1 LSLFTEN
8 PRRGLLGFSE
18 GQKAWKEPGLLDL
31 GTPLG
36 WDSPKLGFRY
46 CFEPPKSGKATEK
59 WLEREAS
66 MESGQQ
72 RSNLTKLSELDLPLE
87 EPWQDMR
94 ELDVYDIADEQIG
107 TVEDLYVYRESRLAR
122 YLIVSAG
129 GFLGVGKKHFLIPVE
144 EVSRDVGEDRVRVT
158 QDREK
163 VLNSPEFDPDV
174 GVPDPAF
181 QRAIEAYYGH
191 G

>member
-1 LSLFTEN
+1 
-8 PRRGLLGFSE
+8 
-18 GQKAWKEPGLLDL
+18 
-31 GTPLG
+31 
-36 WDSPKLGFRY
+36 
-46 CFEPPKSGKATEK
+46 
-59 WLEREAS
+59 

-94 ELDVYDIADEQIG
+94 GLDVYDNRDEQLG
-107 TVEDLYVYRESRLAR
+107 SVADLYVDREVRLAS

-129 GFLGVGKKHFLIPVE
+129 GFLGIGKKHFLIPVE
-144 EVSRDVGEDRVRVT
+144 EVSRDVGEHRVT
-158 QDREK
+158 VTVQKEK

-174 GVPDPAF
+174 GVPNADL
-181 QRAIEAYYGH
+181 QRAIDAYYGH